1 MNRYRIFSA
10 LLAAA
15 LLLTLTAPA
24 RAAGTLHPAYLTGFP
39 DGTIR
44 PDAPVTRAQ
53 LAVVLARLAEPVPE
67 TAEADLPDVPSG
79 HWAYA
84 AAALACETELMN
96 TAPDGLF
103 HPDEPVTGP
112 ELAWTLARLSRN
124 EAAAAVWPSLKA
136 GWETQELSFAAGNG
150 WIMGLED
157 GTFAPDAPLSR
168 ARLAQILNRLLGRTP
183 ESLDSL
189 QIGMPLFSDNLDTD
203 AWYFLPLQEAA
214 VTHTAALEA
223 GSEVWTGLG

>member
-1 MNRYRIFSA
+1 MKSYRIFSA

-15 LLLTLTAPA
+15 LLLTLAAPV
-24 RAAGTLHPAYLTGFP
+24 RAAGTLHPSYLTGFP

-53 LAVVLARLAEPVPE
+53 LAVILARLAEPVPE
-67 TAEADLPDVPSG
+67 SAEADLPDVPSG
-79 HWAYA
+79 HWAHA

-96 TAPDGLF
+96 PAPDGLF

-136 GWETQELSFAAGNG
+136 GWEAQELSFAAGNG
-150 WIMGLED
+150 WIMGLD
-157 GTFAPDAPLSR
+157 SGTFAPDTPLSR

-189 QIGMPLFSDNLDTD
+189 QIGMPLFSDNLDTEV
-203 AWYFLPLQEAA
+203 WYFLPLQEAA
-214 VTHTAALEA
+214 VTHTAASGA
-223 GSEVWTGLG
+223 GGEVWTGLG